1 MKLASKMMIAPTV
14 VATVALAAA
23 GVYGWV
29 DHRQAQR
36 SAQDDSADMARLK
49 TAGQTQESLSQ
60 MRGNVYRTLV
70 LIGSF
75 DNAQTRAAGAALA
88 LQAEQ
93 IGKRVQS
100 LGDGSGG
107 DAATTGLVASV
118 MGHLAEYLKRCDKA
132 IDLSAVDP
140 NVGAGAMRAAEDTY
154 ATLTQG
160 IDKLVARSEAL
171 RSDRL
176 GAEQQQQ
183 TMAMVALALV
193 LLFASAVAGFISL
206 RIQRRIVSKLHEA
219 AAIGDA
225 VARGDLHAAAS
236 AAADPGTDEIG
247 DLHRALLN
255 MATSLQTSLLT
266 VRQAT
271 DCIGTAASEIA
282 SGNADLSQR
291 TEQAAASLQ
300 QSAGSMEQL
309 TGTVSQTAEA
319 ARTANQLAASASE
332 VAQRGGAVV
341 ARVVTTMDEIN
352 TSSRRIADIIGT
364 IDGIAFQT
372 NILALNAAVEAAR
385 AGEQGRGFAV
395 VATEVRS
402 LAQRSAGAAREI
414 KALIHASVERVQ
426 TGSRLVADAG
436 STMDEIV
443 ASVRRV
449 SDIIGEIS
457 AASGEQSSGIG
468 QINGAVTDLDRMT
481 QQNAALVEQSAAAAE
496 SLSEQASKLG
506 RVVGGFRLQ
515 GEVSALAAMP

>member
-1 MKLASKMMIAPTV
+1 MKLATKMMIAPAV

-23 GVYGWV
+23 GVYGWA

-36 SAQDDSADMARLK
+36 AAQDDLADLARLK
-49 TAGQTQESLSQ
+49 VVGQTKEGLSQ
-60 MRGNVYRTLV
+60 MRGDVYRTLV
-70 LIGSF
+70 LISSLS
-75 DNAQTRAAGAALA
+75 DAETRAAGKSLGK
-88 LQAEQ
+88 QAEQ
-93 IGKRVQS
+93 IGAQVGG
-100 LGDGSGG
+100 LGNTTGS
-107 DAATTGLVASV
+107 DTDTAGLVASV
-118 MGHLAEYLKRCDKA
+118 TTNLGEYLKRCAKA

-140 NVGAGAMRAAEDTY
+140 NIGAGAMRAAEDIY
-154 ATLTQG
+154 AVLTQDIG
-160 IDKLVARSEAL
+160 KLVARSEAL

-176 GAEQQQQ
+176 QAAQQQQ
-183 TMAMVALALV
+183 ATGLIGLALAL
-193 LLFASAVAGFISL
+193 LAGGAVAAFISL
-206 RIQRRIVSKLHEA
+206 RIQRRIVSQLHQA

-236 AAADPGTDEIG
+236 APSDNSTDEIG
-247 DLHRALLN
+247 DLRRALLN
-255 MATSLQTSLLT
+255 MAGSLQTSLLT

-309 TGTVSQTAEA
+309 TGTVGQTADS
-319 ARTANQLAASASE
+319 ARTANQLAASASD
-332 VAQRGGAVV
+332 VAQRGGQVV
-341 ARVVTTMDEIN
+341 AQVVTTMDEI
-352 TSSRRIADIIGT
+352 TASSKRIADIIGT

-402 LAQRSAGAAREI
+402 LAQRSAAAAREI
-414 KALIHASVERVQ
+414 KALIGASVDRVQ

-457 AASGEQSSGIG
+457 AASAEQSSGIG

-496 SLSEQASKLG
+496 SLSEQAQRLSK
-506 RVVGGFRLQ
+506 VVGGFRL
-515 GEVSALAAMP
+515 EAPAPATA